1 MGPSFRKS
9 RQRQIILDTLSDMR
23 THPTAQEIF
32 ARVREID
39 SQVGQAT
46 VYRNLRILKE
56 QGEII
61 ELSFGTGE
69 KRYDRNVSR
78 HEHFTCRRCGKIED
92 IYPNYRSLTGSLSEK
107 GFQID
112 EWRIEAF
119 GICRG
124 CIEPNQPH

>member
-1 MGPSFRKS
+1 M
-9 RQRQIILDTLSDMR
+9 ILDTLSSLR

-46 VYRNLRILKE
+46 VYRNLRILKK

-61 ELSFGTGE
+61 ELSFGPGA
-69 KRYDRNVSR
+69 KRYDRNVAR
-78 HEHFTCRRCGKIED
+78 HEHFTCRRCGNIED
-92 IYPNYRSLTGSLSEK
+92 IYPNYRSLTGTLSEK
-107 GFQID
+107 GYQVD
-112 EWRIEAF
+112 EWKIEAF

-124 CIEPNQPH
+124 CIEKTQSTKPH

>member
-61 ELSFGTGE
+61 ELSFE
-69 KRYDRNVSR
+69 QARNVTIETFPDTSILPADDV
-78 HEHFTCRRCGKIED
+78 EKSKIFA
-92 IYPNYRSLTGSLSEK
+92 NYRSLTGSLSEK

-119 GICRG
+119 GICQG